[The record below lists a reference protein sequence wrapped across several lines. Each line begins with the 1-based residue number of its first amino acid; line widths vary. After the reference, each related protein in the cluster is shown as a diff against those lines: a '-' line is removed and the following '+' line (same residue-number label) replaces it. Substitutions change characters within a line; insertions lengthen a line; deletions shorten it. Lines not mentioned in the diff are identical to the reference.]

1 MVHLVKRFFCI
12 PFSSEKVTIGQPSV
26 LNGPLKRGYTGCVF
40 PSSILSPA
48 HTHDSPIMT
57 YISFSYRSYFRVL
70 FLKNLFFFF
79 DDSDSDD
86 GVGKDDREWLVD
98 GRQFHL

>member
-1 MVHLVKRFFCI
+1 
-12 PFSSEKVTIGQPSV
+12 
-26 LNGPLKRGYTGCVF
+26 
-40 PSSILSPA
+40 
-48 HTHDSPIMT
+48 MT